1 MMTLGPGPR
10 ATGASSMANRMGD
23 SLQRTGTIIWRQRHS
38 LAALLLRAFGVAA
51 GFVVTFL
58 IGRWFGPSANGQYAI
73 VTQTAMFLSI
83 IAIGGMDLAIVR
95 EFSRTSNG
103 SHKLAL
109 SSFLRSFGTAITTA
123 LAIVVV
129 LMAGG
134 DRLLSLMGRESVPL
148 NAVNV
153 LCVILLARTMT
164 RFLAAVLRS
173 QSRFLLAQAVEVLLI
188 PLGVIAMVIVGWAR
202 GVPSLLWATAGAGLV
217 VAAVGLIASLKSV
230 SSDDSALRV
239 PTSRLLAT
247 ALPLWGASV
256 AQNLADWFSL
266 VTVSAVA
273 GLYDAGLYRVAA
285 QFAMVFSLVSSGL
298 FSTYATLISAAYHT
312 GNKAEVARLAG
323 NATKLSAALTA
334 VPGAIFLIFSK
345 QVMGVVGV
353 EFEAGATLL
362 RVLVVGQIAIALA
375 SPAGLVLALTGHPRV
390 NLTFTAISAGAM
402 LLLLPAVAHAMGAV
416 GVAVFVSLALVGQNL
431 AAHLCVRRLEG
442 IDALLG
448 RLIDRPLTV

>member
-1 MMTLGPGPR
+1 M
-10 ATGASSMANRMGD
+10 
-23 SLQRTGTIIWRQRHS
+23 
-38 LAALLLRAFGVAA
+38 
-51 GFVVTFL
+51 
-58 IGRWFGPSANGQYAI
+58 
-73 VTQTAMFLSI
+73 
-83 IAIGGMDLAIVR
+83 
-95 EFSRTSNG
+95 
-103 SHKLAL
+103 
-109 SSFLRSFGTAITTA
+109 
-123 LAIVVV
+123 
-129 LMAGG
+129 
-134 DRLLSLMGRESVPL
+134 
-148 NAVNV
+148 
-153 LCVILLARTMT
+153 
-164 RFLAAVLRS
+164 
-173 QSRFLLAQAVEVLLI
+173 
-188 PLGVIAMVIVGWAR
+188 
-202 GVPSLLWATAGAGLV
+202 
-217 VAAVGLIASLKSV
+217 
-230 SSDDSALRV
+230 
-239 PTSRLLAT
+239 
-247 ALPLWGASV
+247 

-442 IDALLG
+442 IDALFG
-448 RLIDRPLTV
+448 RLIDRTLTA